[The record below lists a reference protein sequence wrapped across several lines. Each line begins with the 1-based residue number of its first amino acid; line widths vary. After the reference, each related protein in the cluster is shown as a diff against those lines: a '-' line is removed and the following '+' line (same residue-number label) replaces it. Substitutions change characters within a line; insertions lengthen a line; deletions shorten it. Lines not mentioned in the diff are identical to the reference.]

1 MRGDSRHDFY
11 AKAMALC
18 GLGMLAGVGAIVD
31 YWPVAIR
38 FPVATVAVPERQPG
52 PRPVPHDAWAR
63 LEHVRFDLTGEPA
76 AAGTVV
82 ASRPSTTDLPGDV
95 ASHTRGDAA
104 RRAAGAPVPVLAQAL
119 PVAAAP
125 PTLAGTRRVRELAP
139 PPARVFVRDVRSALP
154 EPQLR
159 PEDLAPGRPVA
170 HGGMA
175 ADAADRGVLTS
186 AFRVT
191 GQSLA
196 RTGAVTGASLAG
208 AFRRVGSAV
217 RRVVP

>member
-1 MRGDSRHDFY
+1 VRGDSRHDFY

-76 AAGTVV
+76 AAGTAV
-82 ASRPSTTDLPGDV
+82 ASAGRTTDLPGDV

-196 RTGAVTGASLAG
+196 RTGVVTGASLAG

>member
-1 MRGDSRHDFY
+1 
-11 AKAMALC
+11 MALC

-76 AAGTVV
+76 AAGTAV
-82 ASRPSTTDLPGDV
+82 ASAGRTTDLPGDV

-170 HGGMA
+170 HGAMA

>member
-1 MRGDSRHDFY
+1 
-11 AKAMALC
+11 MALC

-76 AAGTVV
+76 AAGTAV
-82 ASRPSTTDLPGDV
+82 ASAGRTTDLPGDV